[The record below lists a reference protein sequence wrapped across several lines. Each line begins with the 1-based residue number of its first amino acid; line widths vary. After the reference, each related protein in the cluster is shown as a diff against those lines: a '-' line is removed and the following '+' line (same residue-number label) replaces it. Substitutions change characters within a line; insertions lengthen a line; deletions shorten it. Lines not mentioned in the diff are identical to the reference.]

1 MYVAVPDFK
10 NVNTANTLEVISTM
24 NRPGLPFLTIL
35 TQNSYNTMKKQSFM
49 SFNIDQKMV
58 VKALLWICNEISKNE
73 FLSIRDFKVYD
84 NDPQI

>member
-1 MYVAVPDFK
+1 
-10 NVNTANTLEVISTM
+10 
-24 NRPGLPFLTIL
+24 
-35 TQNSYNTMKKQSFM
+35 M

-58 VKALLWICNEISKNE
+58 VKALPWICNEISKNE